1 MFLVDPGVRV
11 ADTNV
16 DASESHFHRGS
27 IPVMHDLVFLFML
40 HSRLFFASPCLP
52 SADTHSIM
60 FSLFPVSQRRDPG
73 KPNENPGDDSDP
85 MSEDDDSDDGDNL
98 DDDDEGGS
106 APSSKVVGVPLAA
119 AQAAAGDSAAKTGA
133 QAHKFM
139 PPIEVELQMQQ
150 LWKQESSTLDLIFVS
165 GRRTGSGSAVAN
177 GAPSN
182 TNGDSGG
189 GVSDGY
195 RLFFVRALAVPP
207 PRFRPPMNMGDMIA
221 EHPQNVYLT
230 KVRLSAIKHVFM

>member
-1 MFLVDPGVRV
+1 
-11 ADTNV
+11 
-16 DASESHFHRGS
+16 
-27 IPVMHDLVFLFML
+27 
-40 HSRLFFASPCLP
+40 
-52 SADTHSIM
+52 
-60 FSLFPVSQRRDPG
+60 
-73 KPNENPGDDSDP
+73 
-85 MSEDDDSDDGDNL
+85 MSEDNDSDDGDNL
-98 DDDDEGGS
+98 DDDDDEGGS

-119 AQAAAGDSAAKTGA
+119 AQAAAGDAAAKTGA

-165 GRRTGSGSAVAN
+165 GRRNRSGPTD
-177 GAPSN
+177 GAPSPSP
-182 TNGDSGG
+182 TANGVSGDG
-189 GVSDGY
+189 ISDGY

-230 KVRLSAIKHVFM
+230 KVRAFSGMFMYPLHHQFVMRSTG